1 MSFVQSDTARSSP
14 LLFFTRSAHLSLHA
28 PMTSI
33 ATPQA
38 ASSSSGASSPTL
50 PASASMNS
58 KAAAAA
64 SRSNRHRSLE
74 EPPGRSLAAASSPSP
89 SPPAVRAAPSS
100 AASSSSSSHGA
111 AVSSPPPFE
120 PFLRCTVQSYRSRV
134 RLSKTYTEYHLTV
147 KSKEL
152 HWDQH
157 KRYSEFEAL
166 HKSLIELINLD
177 PRLKVLS
184 KSGKLVLPK
193 LPPSKLVGNL
203 KDDFLQTRMNAL
215 NEYIVD
221 LLLVEPLHTCQPL
234 LEFLGALEPTRG
246 EASASPKSDAPE
258 GSSPQTMPRLH
269 LDAIIP
275 LLDAGDV
282 VLFRTTGV
290 LQGLQRTFTGSRY
303 DHVGIIIRIPWG
315 STKPSAL
322 HLLEST
328 SDGVRTYQLHRR
340 MRAWHLSNA
349 VVVVRQLKHVTRTN
363 SFLSTLDA
371 FVSDVDGLP
380 YGLSLGK
387 LLRREPGASKDN
399 FFCSELVA
407 TAYMRVGL
415 IDSETHSATAFF
427 PSDFNQER
435 SATLLHLRDGAELG
449 PELLVDFVQPAVREA
464 KANYSDDEDQMEM
477 LAVLANQ
484 SLAQR
489 IQAAAE
495 AKQRRDN
502 GAARRLARDASRYD
516 RTMSFATTT
525 APGTLPIRV
534 SAATS
539 PSHAG
544 SGAGGAG
551 ANNGGG
557 DISSSPLQSPPL
569 SRAPSATSSN
579 SAGGL
584 LMPPGLSSFMQA
596 SSPAMRRH
604 SGNFRSDSP
613 VFSPTLAP
621 FSGAIAPSNLSLGA
635 AASVDEDDDADGCT
649 SRLDNMLVTVSPAPS
664 SDSSS
669 VSPPAASPQS
679 SPEPSAGASARAVT
693 SLSVTS
699 VDQECVP
706 PTRSRSVAY
715 SAHCVDAAAIVAR
728 SSGSVS
734 ELVVVEET
742 VGSGSGTALQE
753 PTPLNNFCSAA
764 AGAASSASSPSTAA
778 RLQQTATVGE

>member
-1 MSFVQSDTARSSP
+1 
-14 LLFFTRSAHLSLHA
+14 
-28 PMTSI
+28 MTSL
-33 ATPQA
+33 APPQA
-38 ASSSSGASSPTL
+38 ASSSTSSNSPSPALPSSASSIGI
-50 PASASMNS
+50 SGGG
-58 KAAAAA
+58 KAAAATA
-64 SRSNRHRSLE
+64 RSNRHRSLA
-74 EPPGRSLAAASSPSP
+74 EPPGRSLSAASSPSP
-89 SPPAVRAAPSS
+89 SPPAARA
-100 AASSSSSSHGA
+100 AASSASSS
-111 AVSSPPPFE
+111 SSPPPFE
-120 PFLRCTVQSYRSRV
+120 PFLRCSVQSYRSRV
-134 RLSKTYTEYHLTV
+134 RISKTYTEYHLTV

-152 HWDQH
+152 HWDQF
-157 KRYSEFEAL
+157 KRYSEFEGL
-166 HKSLIELINLD
+166 HKSLQELINLD
-177 PRLKVLS
+177 PRLKALS
-184 KSGKLVLPK
+184 KAGRLVLPK

-215 NEYIVD
+215 NEYMVD
-221 LLLVEPLHTCQPL
+221 LLLVEQLHTCQPL

-258 GSSPQTMPRLH
+258 GSSPQSMPRLH
-269 LDAIIP
+269 IDAIIP

-303 DHVGIIIRIPWG
+303 DHVGIIIRIPWS
-315 STKPSAL
+315 STKPSTL

-464 KANYSDDEDQMEM
+464 KANYSDDEDQVEM

-502 GAARRLARDASRYD
+502 GAARRLARGASRYD

-525 APGTLPIRV
+525 APATLPIRV
-534 SAATS
+534 SAASS
-539 PSHAG
+539 PPHA
-544 SGAGGAG
+544 GAG
-551 ANNGGG
+551 AGAGSSVAGSAASNGGG

-584 LMPPGLSSFMQA
+584 LMPPGISSFMQA
-596 SSPAMRRH
+596 SSPAMRRL

-621 FSGAIAPSNLSLGA
+621 FSGAIAPSNLSLGT
-635 AASVDEDDDADGCT
+635 AASVEEDDDDVDCCASQD
-649 SRLDNMLVTVSPAPS
+649 SMLVTVSPAPS
-664 SDSSS
+664 SDTSS
-669 VSPPAASPQS
+669 VSPPAARPDSQ
-679 SPEPSAGASARAVT
+679 EPASGASARVSA
-693 SLSVTS
+693 LSAG
-699 VDQECVP
+699 VDHECVP

-715 SAHCVDAAAIVAR
+715 SAHCEDAAAIVAR

-742 VGSGSGTALQE
+742 IGSGSGTALQE

-764 AGAASSASSPSTAA
+764 AGAAASAATPSTATA
-778 RLQQTATVGE
+778 GLQQTATVGD

>member
-1 MSFVQSDTARSSP
+1 M
-14 LLFFTRSAHLSLHA
+14 L
-28 PMTSI
+28 
-33 ATPQA
+33 
-38 ASSSSGASSPTL
+38 
-50 PASASMNS
+50 
-58 KAAAAA
+58 
-64 SRSNRHRSLE
+64 
-74 EPPGRSLAAASSPSP
+74 
-89 SPPAVRAAPSS
+89 
-100 AASSSSSSHGA
+100 
-111 AVSSPPPFE
+111 
-120 PFLRCTVQSYRSRV
+120 SYRSRV
-134 RLSKTYTEYHLTV
+134 RLSKTFTEYHLTV

-152 HWDQH
+152 HWDQY
-157 KRYSEFEAL
+157 KRYSEFEGL
-166 HKSLIELINLD
+166 HKSIHELISLD
-177 PRLKVLS
+177 PRLKALS
-184 KSGKLVLPK
+184 KAGKLVLPK

-215 NEYIVD
+215 NEYIGD
-221 LLLVEPLHTCQPL
+221 MLGIETLHTCQPL

-246 EASASPKSDAPE
+246 EASASPKTDAPE

-349 VVVVRQLKHVTRTN
+349 VVVVRQLKHVARTN

-464 KANYSDDEDQMEM
+464 KANYDDDEDQVEM

-516 RTMSFATTT
+516 RTMSFAS
-525 APGTLPIRV
+525 GTLPIRV
-534 SAATS
+534 SAASS
-539 PSHAG
+539 PTHAAATGGADG
-544 SGAGGAG
+544 SGAGA
-551 ANNGGG
+551 ASNG
-557 DISSSPLQSPPL
+557 DVSSSPLQSPPL
-569 SRAPSATSSN
+569 SRAPSATSS
-579 SAGGL
+579 AGL
-584 LMPPGLSSFMQA
+584 LTLPGVSSLIRA
-596 SSPAMRRH
+596 SSPALRRH

-613 VFSPTLAP
+613 VFSPSLAP

-635 AASVDEDDDADGCT
+635 AASVDGDESDCASQMDG
-649 SRLDNMLVTVSPAPS
+649 MLVTVSPAPA
-664 SDSSS
+664 SDASS
-669 VSPPAASPQS
+669 VSPAPAQQGSPG
-679 SPEPSAGASARAVT
+679 PEGSVARA
-693 SLSVTS
+693 SLV
-699 VDQECVP
+699 VEQECVP

-728 SSGSVS
+728 STGSVS
-734 ELVVVEET
+734 ELVVLEET
-742 VGSGSGTALQE
+742 AGSGSGLQE

-764 AGAASSASSPSTAA
+764 AASEAAAASPNAGQSMQ
-778 RLQQTATVGE
+778 RTATVGE

>member
-1 MSFVQSDTARSSP
+1 M
-14 LLFFTRSAHLSLHA
+14 L
-28 PMTSI
+28 
-33 ATPQA
+33 
-38 ASSSSGASSPTL
+38 
-50 PASASMNS
+50 
-58 KAAAAA
+58 
-64 SRSNRHRSLE
+64 
-74 EPPGRSLAAASSPSP
+74 
-89 SPPAVRAAPSS
+89 
-100 AASSSSSSHGA
+100 
-111 AVSSPPPFE
+111 
-120 PFLRCTVQSYRSRV
+120 SYRSRV
-134 RLSKTYTEYHLTV
+134 RLSKTFTEYHLTV

-152 HWDQH
+152 HWDQY
-157 KRYSEFEAL
+157 KRYSEFEGL
-166 HKSLIELINLD
+166 HKSINELISLD
-177 PRLKVLS
+177 PRLKALS
-184 KSGKLVLPK
+184 KAGKLVLPK

-215 NEYIVD
+215 SEYICD
-221 LLLVEPLHTCQPL
+221 LLSIELLHTCQPL

-246 EASASPKSDAPE
+246 EASASPKTDAPE

-464 KANYSDDEDQMEM
+464 KANYSDDEDQVEM

-516 RTMSFATTT
+516 RTMSFASG
-525 APGTLPIRV
+525 PLPIRV
-534 SAATS
+534 SAASS
-539 PSHAG
+539 PSHAAVAG
-544 SGAGGAG
+544 GTSGAGAGAG
-551 ANNGGG
+551 SNV
-557 DISSSPLQSPPL
+557 DVSSSPLQSPPL
-569 SRAPSATSSN
+569 SRVPSATSS
-579 SAGGL
+579 SGL
-584 LMPPGLSSFMQA
+584 LALPGVSSLVRA
-596 SSPAMRRH
+596 SSPALRRH

-613 VFSPTLAP
+613 VFSPSLAP

-635 AASVDEDDDADGCT
+635 AASVDGDESDCASQMDG
-649 SRLDNMLVTVSPAPS
+649 MLVTVSPAPA
-664 SDSSS
+664 SDVSS
-669 VSPPAASPQS
+669 VSPAPVQQGSPG
-679 SPEPSAGASARAVT
+679 PEGTVARA
-693 SLSVTS
+693 SLV
-699 VDQECVP
+699 VEQECVP

-715 SAHCVDAAAIVAR
+715 SAHCADAAAIVAR
-728 SSGSVS
+728 STGSVS

-742 VGSGSGTALQE
+742 MGSGSGLQE

-764 AGAASSASSPSTAA
+764 AASEAAAASPAA
-778 RLQQTATVGE
+778 GQTLQQTATVGE